1 MSSLI
6 RIARDYDV
14 TIVRS
19 SDIDIRYDRRTARVI
34 ILDHMTGDIMVIT
47 DAMLLEAAESIETLR
62 HSAL

>member
-14 TIVRS
+14 TVARS
-19 SDIDIRYDRRTARVI
+19 ADLDIRYDRRTAREI
-34 ILDHMTGDIMVIT
+34 IMDHMTGDIMVIT
-47 DAMLLEAAESIETLR
+47 DAMLLEAVEAIETMK

>member
-14 TIVRS
+14 TVARS
-19 SDIDIRYDRRTARVI
+19 ADIDIRYDRRTARVI

-47 DAMLLEAAESIETLR
+47 DDMLLEAAEAIETLR